1 MEDSEIITLLSI
13 LPLIVSGLAVLY
25 CSIGLFFM
33 FIEKGESEIVKKQA
47 RELKKFSERNVDN
60 G

>member
-47 RELKKFSERNVDN
+47 RELKKLLRKEL
-60 G
+60 